1 MTANPNDRASLAD
14 PVTGLRFQVAVYD
27 GVGEVQAIGELDLV
41 SAPVF
46 APALEVLAAA
56 GAAITVDLSRLT
68 FCDSQGI
75 NLFFRIARAARES
88 GGSLTL
94 ANPAPTLLR
103 LFEVVDLD
111 TYIRVTADP
120 PPHAPA

>member
-1 MTANPNDRASLAD
+1 VL
-14 PVTGLRFQVAVYD
+14 
-27 GVGEVQAIGELDLV
+27 
-41 SAPVF
+41 

-56 GAAITVDLSRLT
+56 GAVITVDLSRLT

-75 NLFFRIARAARES
+75 NLCFRVAQAARES

-94 ANPAPTLLR
+94 ANPTAILRR

-111 TYIRVTADP
+111 GSIRVIAAP
-120 PPHAPA
+120 PPVASA